1 MWRSLPGS
9 AGICRHCACRRPA
22 QLVLLTAR
30 RRVSSRSSTPRE
42 SAKPRQKLSWLMRTS
57 IEEDVATAPG
67 DGAVVAQPQ
76 AAQGEDAAAFDPGQ
90 QSAGKWA
97 FFTAELVA
105 VLGIMYAVRLQLRS
119 RGPCLLLSSALAK
132 LTFEIK
138 GAAPRIALR

>member
-1 MWRSLPGS
+1 M
-9 AGICRHCACRRPA
+9 
-22 QLVLLTAR
+22 LLTAR
-30 RRVSSRSSTPRE
+30 RRLCGRSSTPSER
-42 SAKPRQKLSWLMRTS
+42 ARLRQKLSWPTRAS

-105 VLGIMYAVRLQLRS
+105 VLGIMYAVRPQPRS
-119 RGPCLLLSSALAK
+119 WGPCPLR
-132 LTFEIK
+132 
-138 GAAPRIALR
+138 AAVDTPPLERW